1 MRQIDLAHW
10 PRREHFRLFSGF
22 DYPHTNWCANVTL
35 STFYDEVKRQGLSFN
50 VATIYV
56 IARAANDVPE
66 LRQRI
71 RGDCVVEHDVVHPST
86 TILARDDLFSFC
98 TILYC
103 QPFAAFAERA
113 AERITAVQL
122 DPTVADEPGQDDLL
136 FMTAIP
142 WVSFT
147 SVMHPLHWHPVDSV
161 PRIAWGK
168 YFREGDCLKMPLSLQ
183 AHHALV
189 DGLHMGRFFGRVQA
203 YLDDPAGTLVAD
215 A

>member
-1 MRQIDLAHW
+1 MRQIDQAHW
-10 PRREHFRLFSGF
+10 PRREHFQFFNAF
-22 DYPHTNWCANVTL
+22 DYPHTNWCAHVEL
-35 STFYDEVKRQGLSFN
+35 STFYDAVKRHGLSFN
-50 VATIYV
+50 LAAIYV

-71 RGDCVVEHDVVHPST
+71 RGDCIVEHEVVHPST

-98 TILYC
+98 TISYSANFAE
-103 QPFAAFAERA
+103 FAARA
-113 AERITAVQL
+113 AELIAAVQL
-122 DPTVADEPGQDDLL
+122 DPTVVDEPGQDDLL

-147 SVMHPLHWHPVDSV
+147 SIMHPLHWHPVDSI

-168 YFREGDCLKMPLSLQ
+168 YFREGDALKMPLSLQ

-189 DGLHMGRFFGRVQA
+189 DGLHMSRFFATVQG
-203 YLDDPAGTLVAD
+203 YLDDPVGALVAS
-215 A
+215 